1 MRIIVPFI
9 AGVILLAVSNQA
21 AFAQPAGKLDYD
33 QYCAGC
39 HGVHGKGDGAA
50 LQVIPGFKPT
60 DFTRMSAT
68 HGGQFPS
75 DEVYQVIDGRKRVP
89 GHTDWDSDMPLWGL
103 QFQTEGKEFSPESE
117 AKVKRRIAD
126 LVTYVQTFDRK

>member
-1 MRIIVPFI
+1 MRKTV
-9 AGVILLAVSNQA
+9 AVLAVVLGLAMAHRN
-21 AFAQPAGKLDYD
+21 AFAQPPGKLDYD

-89 GHTDWDSDMPLWGL
+89 GHTDWDTDMPLWGL

-117 AKVKRRIAD
+117 AKVKQRISS
-126 LVTYVQTFDRK
+126 LVSYVQTFDRK